1 MVQQRLDDAGPS
13 DPTQVSAASIA
24 RELGVSAATV
34 SYALN
39 GKPGVSDQMRR
50 RILKL
55 ANARGLRPSATG
67 SAASA
72 LTRVIAL
79 IVPNLTNPMFP
90 YWSHEILEVAASE
103 GFEVLV
109 VATDDD
115 PARLEAAAR
124 TLVNRNIDGA
134 IVLASHRE
142 DATALL
148 TLREERIPF
157 TFLSRRSEYV
167 SADFV
172 GIDDYTAS
180 RQVAEHVVSHQPQR
194 PATVVGPRFSTA
206 SAQREKGMN
215 DALSNAR
222 LHVPTERR
230 IATDLSRAGGHRAAR
245 HLMALPERPDAILCG
260 SDEISLGV
268 MEALAEDGIEAGRD
282 MIVTGFDGLR
292 HTTSPLIGLTTVI
305 QPLKEMGSAAAHQL
319 LHRLRSGT
327 HDEHRTVIV
336 PHTLHIGRTC
346 GCPRTTTHFTRK
358 DT

>member
-1 MVQQRLDDAGPS
+1 
-13 DPTQVSAASIA
+13 
-24 RELGVSAATV
+24 
-34 SYALN
+34 
-39 GKPGVSDQMRR
+39 
-50 RILKL
+50 
-55 ANARGLRPSATG
+55 
-67 SAASA
+67 
-72 LTRVIAL
+72 VIAL

-180 RQVAEHVVSHQPQR
+180 RQLAQHVVSHQPQR

-222 LHVPTERR
+222 LHVPSERR
-230 IATDLSRAGGHRAAR
+230 TPPTSRALAVTAPPGTSWHSLNAR
-245 HLMALPERPDAILCG
+245 TRSCAEVTRSVWVSWRHSQRTG
-260 SDEISLGV
+260 SKRG
-268 MEALAEDGIEAGRD
+268 A
-282 MIVTGFDGLR
+282 T
-292 HTTSPLIGLTTVI
+292 
-305 QPLKEMGSAAAHQL
+305 
-319 LHRLRSGT
+319 
-327 HDEHRTVIV
+327 
-336 PHTLHIGRTC
+336 
-346 GCPRTTTHFTRK
+346 
-358 DT
+358 

>member
-1 MVQQRLDDAGPS
+1 MPGMTAQGADRIDS
-13 DPTQVSAASIA
+13 SRVSAAKIA

-39 GKPGVSDQMRR
+39 GKPGVSDATRR
-50 RILKL
+50 RVLKL
-55 ANARGLRPSATG
+55 ANESGLRPKATG
-67 SAASA
+67 SRSSA

-90 YWSHEILEVAASE
+90 YWSHEILEVAADE

-142 DATALL
+142 DATALMI
-148 TLREERIPF
+148 LREERIPF

-172 GIDDYTAS
+172 GIDDYSAS
-180 RQVAEHVVSHQPQR
+180 WQLAQHVLSHQPQR
-194 PATVVGPRFSTA
+194 PATVIGPRFSTA
-206 SAQREKGMN
+206 SAQREKGFV
-215 DALSNAR
+215 DAFAKAR
-222 LHVPTERR
+222 LPVPGDRR
-230 IATDLSRAGGHRAAR
+230 IATDLSREGGHRAAQ
-245 HLMALPERPDAILCG
+245 HLMALPEQPDAIMCG

-268 MEALAEDGIEAGRD
+268 MEALAEAGIEAGRD

-292 HTTSPLIGLTTVI
+292 HSISPLIDLTTVV
-305 QPLKEMGSAAAHQL
+305 QPRQEMATAAAHQL
-319 LHRLRSGT
+319 LRRLSATT

-346 GCPRTTTHFTRK
+346 GCPRTTTHFIRK